1 MGASTGQ
8 VRSQTYRET
17 QNLGPEGIYLLTSLP
32 RALLTKVAVD
42 IGALVHYPR

>member
-17 QNLGPEGIYLLTSLP
+17 QNLDHEGIYLLTSLP
-32 RALLTKVAVD
+32 RALLKKVAVD